1 MRNEQTS
8 RAFYLQD
15 ADANSLIRP
24 RLRHLTLASLA
35 RAARFVFAIMKGSWM
50 ARVLITGG
58 AGFIGSHAADV
69 LLAAGYHVRLL
80 DNLTPQ
86 VHGPSRQLPKY
97 LDPDAEL
104 MVGDVTDPSAVNRAL
119 RDVDMVLHLA
129 STVGVGQ
136 SMYDI
141 ASYVRNN
148 EVGTATLLE
157 ALAKRPVAR
166 LVVASSMSIYGEGLC
181 HDNSHAPF
189 HPDERST
196 QQLRSG
202 RWELEDVNGERLTP
216 VPTPETKEPSLSSVY
231 ALNKYAQERLCL
243 MVGKAYGIST
253 AALRFFNVYG
263 PRQAL
268 SNPYTGVLAIFAA
281 RLLNGRSPMVFE
293 DGQQRR
299 DFVHVHD
306 VAVACRLALASPYDG
321 EVFNVGSGQSRSIL
335 SVARDL
341 AEVMGRRE
349 LKTHITGK
357 YRAGDIRHCFADIDK
372 SRRLLDFSPSVEFMQ
387 GLEELAKY
395 LSGQVAEDRVKK
407 ATEELERR
415 GLVA

>member
-1 MRNEQTS
+1 MAGHPHSSPPAQPSRSDMVVRDTRFIRTHGSTS
-8 RAFYLQD
+8 
-15 ADANSLIRP
+15 
-24 RLRHLTLASLA
+24 
-35 RAARFVFAIMKGSWM
+35 M

-58 AGFIGSHAADV
+58 AGFIGSHAADA
-69 LLAAGYHVRLL
+69 LLAAGYNVRVL

-86 VHGPSRQLPKY
+86 VHGPSRRAPDY
-97 LDPDAEL
+97 LDREAEL
-104 MVGDVTDPSAVNRAL
+104 MIGDVTHPAAGDPAL

-157 ALAKRPVAR
+157 ALVKRPVAR

-181 HDNSHAPF
+181 EDKAQVPF
-189 HPDERST
+189 CPEERSAL
-196 QQLRSG
+196 QLRAG
-202 RWELEDVNGERLTP
+202 RWELEDGGGERLTP
-216 VPTPETKEPSLSSVY
+216 LPTPETRQPSLSSVY

-293 DGQQRR
+293 DGLQQR

-306 VAVACRLALASPYDG
+306 VANACRLALEAQHDG
-321 EVFNVGSGQSRSIL
+321 EVFNIGSGQSRSIL
-335 SVARDL
+335 SVACDL
-341 AEVMGRRE
+341 AEVMNRRD
-349 LKTHITGK
+349 LKPMITGK
-357 YRAGDIRHCFADIDK
+357 YRAGDIRHCFADVSK
-372 SRRLLDFSPSVEFMQ
+372 SAEHLKFVAAVEFTR
-387 GLEELAKY
+387 GLEELAEY
-395 LSGQVAEDRVKK
+395 LAGQIADDNVESATAEL
-407 ATEELERR
+407 ANR
-415 GLVA
+415 GLVAG